1 VRAVAWRAFAVTLPL
16 LAVAVIFPDVV
27 LSLFTDDT
35 ELVSGARTTLMAV
48 ALGMLAVVAAEV
60 GLAAVFGTG
69 DADAGFVIELIVSG
83 GLVTSAVL
91 AALVFE
97 LKLFY
102 VWLSL
107 PLAASIGLAVSVAW
121 LRSGRWR
128 RVVL

>member
-1 VRAVAWRAFAVTLPL
+1 
-16 LAVAVIFPDVV
+16 
-27 LSLFTDDT
+27 
-35 ELVSGARTTLMAV
+35 M
-48 ALGMLAVVAAEV
+48 
-60 GLAAVFGTG
+60 
-69 DADAGFVIELIVSG
+69 SG

-107 PLAASIGLAVSVAW
+107 PLAASIGLAVSVVW